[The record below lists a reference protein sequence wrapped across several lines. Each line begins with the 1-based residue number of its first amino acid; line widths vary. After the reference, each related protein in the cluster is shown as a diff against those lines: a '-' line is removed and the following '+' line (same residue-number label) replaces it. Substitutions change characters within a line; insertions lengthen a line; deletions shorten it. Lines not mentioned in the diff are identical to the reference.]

1 MTLVVQEVASR
12 RDREVFID
20 FPFRL
25 YRPELFPNWV
35 PPLRI
40 SVRDLLSPSHP
51 FWRDAACALF
61 LARRD
66 GELVGRIAAIENRA
80 HNRFHDDQ
88 TGFFGFF
95 ECIDDQRVANALFDA
110 ASAWLRH
117 RGLQVMLGPMNPG
130 TNYECGL
137 LVEGFARRPQFMTA
151 WNPPYYDTLCHRAGL
166 TKARDLLAFW
176 FSVEGAEYEPPA
188 YVKRLVEHTQSRGR
202 VTVRDVD
209 MANYDR
215 DVDLCWEM
223 YNDAWERN
231 WGFVPM
237 TREEF
242 LHSARDMKPL
252 LARGYSFIASVD
264 GEPAGFCLALP
275 DYNETLQHHRSGR
288 LFPFGLMRLLRHRS
302 RWKGLRVFALGVRR
316 SFRARGVLPLFA
328 HELMRRGRASGRSG
342 AEASWLLEENTMIVK
357 PMRAMGATQTMTW
370 RLYERSLAQLPDQAG

>member
-1 MTLVVQEVASR
+1 MTLVVHEVTAR
-12 RDREVFID
+12 RDREAFID

-25 YRPELFPNWV
+25 YQPDVFPNWV
-35 PPLRI
+35 APLRV
-40 SVRDLLSPSHP
+40 SVRDVLSPSHP
-51 FWRDAACALF
+51 FWRTAACALY

-66 GELVGRIAAIENRA
+66 GLVVGRIAAIENRA
-80 HNRFHDDQ
+80 HNTFHGDQ

-95 ECIDDQRVANALFDA
+95 ECVDDQAVADALF
-110 ASAWLRH
+110 ASAGEWLRR
-117 RGLQVMLGPMNPG
+117 RGLRAMLGPMNPG

-151 WNPPYYDTLCHRAGL
+151 WNPPYYDVLCRQAGL
-166 TKARDLLAFW
+166 TKAKDLFGFW
-176 FSVEGAEYEPPA
+176 FSVEGATYEPPE
-188 YVKRLVEHTQSRGR
+188 YLRRLVEHTRGRGR
-202 VTVRDVD
+202 VTFRDVD
-209 MANYDR
+209 MAHYDR

-242 LHSARDMKPL
+242 LHSAKDLKPL
-252 LARGYSFIASVD
+252 LARGFSFIASVD

-288 LFPFGLMRLLRHRS
+288 LLPFGLLRLLWHRN

-316 SFRARGVLPLFA
+316 TSRSRGVLALFA

-342 AEASWLLEENTMIVK
+342 AEASWLLEDNTMIVK
-357 PMRAMGATQTMTW
+357 PMRAMGATHTMTW
-370 RLYERSLAQLPDQAG
+370 RLYEQALSPEA